1 MFKRLLFF
9 VLLAASCMA
18 IVYGQQQITRIGVID
33 LPKVYQ
39 SFFAESRAVRE
50 WEERS
55 AGIQREIDRMTRDIN
70 NLKTRLADAIQQNNQ
85 SEVNRLENEINR
97 QAENLRNFYQ
107 GRTEQLER
115 ERQNLM
121 QSGNFLDQVYNE
133 IRIIGESE
141 GFTMVLNRA
150 NSPFIVWY
158 SSSVDIT
165 DKLIANLRRSRR

>member
-1 MFKRLLFF
+1 MIKRFLFI
-9 VLLAASCMA
+9 VLLAVTCLAV
-18 IVYGQQQITRIGVID
+18 VYSQQQITRIGVID
-33 LPKVYQ
+33 LPRVYT
-39 SFFAESRAVRE
+39 SFFSESRAVRE

-55 AGIQREIDRMTRDIN
+55 AGVQREIDKMTRDIN

-85 SEVNRLENEINR
+85 SEANRLENEINR

-121 QSGNFLDQVYNE
+121 QSGTFLDQVYNE

-165 DKLIANLRRSRR
+165 DRLIASLRRRR

>member
-1 MFKRLLFF
+1 MFKRFLFF
-9 VLLAASCMA
+9 ILFAVSCMA
-18 IVYGQQQITRIGVID
+18 VVYGQQQITRIGVID
-33 LPKVYQ
+33 LPRVYQ

-50 WEERS
+50 WEEKS
-55 AGIQREIDRMTRDIN
+55 AGVQRDIDRMTNEIS
-70 NLKTRLADAIQQNNQ
+70 NLRNRLADAIKQDNQ
-85 SEVNRLENEINR
+85 SEITRLENEVNR
-97 QAENLRNFYQ
+97 RAENLRNFYQ
-107 GRTEQLER
+107 SRTEQLER